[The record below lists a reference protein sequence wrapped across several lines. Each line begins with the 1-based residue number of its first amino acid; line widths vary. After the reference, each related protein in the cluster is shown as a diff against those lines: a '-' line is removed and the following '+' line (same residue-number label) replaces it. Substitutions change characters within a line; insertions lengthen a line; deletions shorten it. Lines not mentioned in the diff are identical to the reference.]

1 VDRNS
6 LAAKIAA
13 TESRLVNTIIER
25 DSALQSLAQ
34 QDAHYAPLP
43 RTPRARRPDE
53 RVTRSVLPWR
63 ARRARPGAP
72 IGLYLAIVLA
82 SIAVYVFIGGVVHR
96 ATKENAEG
104 MIGRVLAVRRAWLMG
119 MALVSF
125 VTRVR
130 VASARVVER
139 KDGKP

>member
-1 VDRNS
+1 MSES
-6 LAAKIAA
+6 LEAFC
-13 TESRLVNTIIER
+13 RG
-25 DSALQSLAQ
+25 ALNE
-34 QDAHYAPLP
+34 
-43 RTPRARRPDE
+43 PD
-53 RVTRSVLPWR
+53 
-63 ARRARPGAP
+63 PGAP

-104 MIGRVLAVRRAWLMG
+104 MIGAFWPFAGPWLMG

-130 VASARVVER
+130 VPSARVVER